1 MSPPMNGNGAGW
13 VSPPGRS
20 ARRAGPPSAGAA
32 STRTRS
38 TGAGGVEV
46 GYFFA
51 PAAWGKGYA
60 TELTRFCLEIARR
73 RFRLPLVTAFAH
85 PDNAGSRRV
94 LEKAG
99 FVEERYVDAMD
110 RILYRCRLAPA

>member
-1 MSPPMNGNGAGW
+1 M
-13 VSPPGRS
+13 
-20 ARRAGPPSAGAA
+20 
-32 STRTRS
+32 
-38 TGAGGVEV
+38 EV